1 MNEFVAVVN
10 GIIWSKA
17 LIALCLGVG
26 LYFSIRSRFLQLRH
40 VREMIRLMFDGK
52 SSDSGVS
59 SFQALTMTLAG
70 RVGTGNIAGV
80 ATAITF
86 GGPGAVFWMWTV
98 AFLGASSAFVESTL
112 GQVYKEKINGQYRG
126 GPAFYIE
133 KGLGMKWYAWIFAV
147 ATVIATG
154 LLLPGVQANSI
165 ASSLETAVGISPN
178 VTAGVLA
185 IALGFIIFGGV
196 KRIATFAEIVVPF
209 MALGYIIV
217 ACVVIALNVDQ
228 LPVVLKLIVKS
239 AFGADAA
246 YGAILGL
253 AIEWGVKRGVY
264 SNEAGQGTGP
274 HASSAAAVSHPAKQ
288 GLVQGFSVYVDTL
301 FVCSATAFMLL
312 ITGQY
317 NVQAADGQAIYTGV
331 AGVAAGPGYVQTALE
346 NVMPGFGS
354 LFVAFAL
361 LFFAFTT
368 IVAYYYIAE
377 TNIAYIN
384 RTVSRPWLGFL
395 LKVGIMAAVVYGTV
409 KTADLA
415 WALGDIGVGLMAW
428 LNIVA
433 IILLHKTAFKCLRD
447 YEVQKAEGKDPVFH
461 PEKLGIKNAHYWE
474 GKTDEELLSSSLT
487 NLAEQDTKRVGS

>member
-1 MNEFVAVVN
+1 M
-10 GIIWSKA
+10 
-17 LIALCLGVG
+17 
-26 LYFSIRSRFLQLRH
+26 
-40 VREMIRLMFDGK
+40 
-52 SSDSGVS
+52 
-59 SFQALTMTLAG
+59 
-70 RVGTGNIAGV
+70 
-80 ATAITF
+80 
-86 GGPGAVFWMWTV
+86 
-98 AFLGASSAFVESTL
+98 
-112 GQVYKEKINGQYRG
+112 
-126 GPAFYIE
+126 
-133 KGLGMKWYAWIFAV
+133 
-147 ATVIATG
+147 
-154 LLLPGVQANSI
+154 
-165 ASSLETAVGISPN
+165 
-178 VTAGVLA
+178 
-185 IALGFIIFGGV
+185 
-196 KRIATFAEIVVPF
+196 
-209 MALGYIIV
+209 
-217 ACVVIALNVDQ
+217 VIALHIEQ
-228 LPVVLKLIVKS
+228 LPAVLQLIVKS

-317 NVQAADGQAIYTGV
+317 NVQGPDGQAMYTGV

-377 TNIAYIN
+377 TNVAYIN
-384 RTVSRPWLGFL
+384 RSVSRPWLGFI

-428 LNIVA
+428 LNITA
-433 IILLHKTAFKCLRD
+433 IILLHKVAFKCLKD
-447 YEVQKAEGKDPVFH
+447 YEEQKAAGIDPVFH

-474 GKTDEELLSSSLT
+474 GKSDDELLSSSIS
-487 NLAEQDTKRVGS
+487 NVAEQDQPRPVA